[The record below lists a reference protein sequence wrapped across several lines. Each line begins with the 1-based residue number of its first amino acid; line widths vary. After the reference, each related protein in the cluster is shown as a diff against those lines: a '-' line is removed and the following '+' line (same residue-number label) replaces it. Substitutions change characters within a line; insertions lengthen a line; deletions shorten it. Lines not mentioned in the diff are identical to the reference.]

1 MGKRLRRARRWRALV
16 AASVLA
22 LVAAVAIPQA
32 ASANGWGNN
41 SPSPTPTIETVASGL
56 TAPWGIDTG
65 PFGTVFVAESGTGG
79 IVKIWNGAQ
88 WTIATTQPGVTDVA
102 FDSWWA
108 VSHVIGAPMEPGGPG
123 NTLGR
128 AFLDGTVVTESDIG
142 AFETANNPDQSQTYG
157 LVDPPA
163 GCDVPEELAAYTG
176 RVDSNAYGLLALDNG
191 LRYVAD
197 AAGNDILKVG
207 WNGDLSV
214 VAVLP
219 PIPKTLPAE
228 LETDEGSIPLP
239 ACLQGATYLAEPVPT
254 AVVQGPDGWL
264 YVSGLT
270 GAPELPGSGV
280 VFRVNP
286 WTGESTVWQ
295 DGLTTAVDLA
305 FDNWGRLYVAEVF
318 GGDPAGA
325 PGALKRIDTTWG
337 AWGLVP
343 TGVTTIATGA
353 DGVVTPL
360 GVATDDWGSVYV
372 TVNGLP
378 EGDGPP
384 TANGAVLKLTG
395 F

>member
-1 MGKRLRRARRWRALV
+1 MVLRMLGAQRKSRALIAV
-16 AASVLA
+16 TALAVTGAAIL
-22 LVAAVAIPQA
+22 PQS
-32 ASANGWGNN
+32 ASANGTWAG
-41 SPSPTPTIETVASGL
+41 SPPAPTIETVASGL

-65 PFGTVFVAESGTGG
+65 PFGTVFVAESGTGN
-79 IVKIWNGAQ
+79 IVKLWHGAQ
-88 WTIATTQPGVTDVA
+88 WSIATTSPGVTDVG
-102 FDSWWA
+102 FDAWWA
-108 VSHVIGAPMEPGGPG
+108 VSHVIGAGEVPGPPS

-128 AFLDGTVVTESDIG
+128 AFLDGMVVTEADLG
-142 AFETANNPDQSQTYG
+142 AFEAANNPDQGQTYG
-157 LVDPPA
+157 LVNPPA
-163 GCDVPEELAAYTG
+163 GCAVPPELASYTG
-176 RVDSNAYGLLALDNG
+176 IVDSNAYGVLALDNG
-191 LRYVAD
+191 LRLVAD
-197 AAGNDILKVG
+197 AAGNDIVKVDWSG
-207 WNGDLSV
+207 NLSV

-219 PIPKTLPAE
+219 PIAKTLPAE
-228 LETDEGSIPLP
+228 LETDEGAIPIP

-254 AVVQGPDGWL
+254 SVVKGPDGWL

-295 DGLTTAVDLA
+295 SGLTTAVDLS

-337 AWGLVP
+337 PGGLVP
-343 TGVTTIATGA
+343 TGVTTVATGA

-360 GVATDDWGSVYV
+360 GVATDDWGAVYV

-378 EGDGPP
+378 QGDGPP